1 MTTEEKKQEIA
12 RLRER
17 IAHLTA
23 VVQARGFAVSWTP
36 PDEDGLEHL
45 VLLPMA
51 RGAGGASTR
60 EVAARIGDE
69 GGAP

>member
-17 IAHLTA
+17 IAELTA
-23 VVQARGFAVSWTP
+23 VVQARGFKVSWTP

-45 VLLPMA
+45 VLLPTVD
-51 RGAGGASTR
+51 GAGGTFAR
-60 EVAARIGDE
+60 EGGARIGE
-69 GGAP
+69 GRTP